1 MPSVHLD
8 AVLADLRDAGLDAL
22 LVSTPANTYYVCGFR
37 AITYSRPVLVV
48 VGEQPVLIIPE
59 LEETHA
65 RATSGIPTIRTYAD
79 TGLGGS
85 GGKSTLQVAV
95 DHCVDAMR
103 ESGLRGRRIG
113 FEPGGFSVDGYA
125 YLSEAWGNPFVP
137 TRGLIEARRMV
148 KDAHELELVRIGAAL
163 AEVGMRVEVDASV
176 PGKTEIEIMARGD
189 AAMLL
194 EGARRH
200 PEYHITAG
208 SRPVSGEKS
217 VLPHSI
223 PSGRPLR
230 RGDVVIHGTGCTTD
244 GYYSEDERTI
254 FIGPPTE
261 QQRQIFEVMRQ
272 AQQAALDSIRPG
284 VVCQQVDRAA
294 RRLIE
299 EAGYGRAFIHR
310 TGHGIGIDIHE
321 LPFFAPSDDTPLRA
335 GMVMSV
341 EPGIYID
348 GAGGFRHSDTI
359 IVTSEGCEVLTKFPK
374 TLPELIVA

>member
-1 MPSVHLD
+1 MMSTHLD
-8 AVLADLRDAGLDAL
+8 RVLADVRAAGLDAL

-37 AITYSRPVLVV
+37 AITYSRPALVV

-137 TRGLIEARRMV
+137 TRGLVEARRMV
-148 KDAHELELVRIGAAL
+148 KDAHELELVRTGAAL
-163 AEVGMRVEVDASV
+163 AEVGMRFEVDASV

-208 SRPVSGEKS
+208 ARPAASSK
-217 VLPHSI
+217 
-223 PSGRPLR
+223 R
-230 RGDVVIHGTGCTTD
+230 RGMV
-244 GYYSEDERTI
+244 
-254 FIGPPTE
+254 
-261 QQRQIFEVMRQ
+261 
-272 AQQAALDSIRPG
+272 
-284 VVCQQVDRAA
+284 
-294 RRLIE
+294 
-299 EAGYGRAFIHR
+299 
-310 TGHGIGIDIHE
+310 
-321 LPFFAPSDDTPLRA
+321 APSSTAPVTASASISMNCHSSRRAMTHRYGPGWLCPSSRGSTSTARVASVTRIPLSSPARDA
-335 GMVMSV
+335 K
-341 EPGIYID
+341 
-348 GAGGFRHSDTI
+348 
-359 IVTSEGCEVLTKFPK
+359 C
-374 TLPELIVA
+374 